1 MFTFIRKHPFAMA
14 GSLLLILLVFF
25 SVRPQP
31 VLVETVMVKNA
42 PMQVTIEEEGRTR
55 IIDRYEISA
64 PVSGVTCRQ
73 PLNVGDSV
81 SQGDVLVSITPL
93 ESQVLDARSRAQA
106 EAQQRAARANM
117 QAVEAQASAASATAE
132 LADDEVERLR
142 PLLEK
147 SLISTDDFERART
160 AALSAEA
167 AERSA
172 LFQVETA
179 RYELEAVSSLL
190 DNYSSNSAGNSSG
203 APLEQVNV
211 LSPIDGRILNVNR
224 RCEAP
229 VNTGDVL
236 VVIGDPRALE
246 IEVDVLSADAVKIKP
261 GMKVLFERWG
271 GDKTLEGRVRVVEPV
286 GFTKTSALGVEEQRV
301 YIISDFVSP
310 PQEWQSLGDGYR
322 VDARFVIWEDED
334 VLQVPA
340 SSVFR
345 YQDGWAVFVA
355 NNGKAQRRTIDTG
368 KTNGLITEVSGATLQ
383 EGDFVIN
390 HPGDNITEGVR
401 VKTVVL
407 D

>member
-1 MFTFIRKHPFAMA
+1 MFTFIRKHPFAIT

-25 SVRPQP
+25 SFRPQT
-31 VLVETVMVKNA
+31 VLVETVMVKSA

-81 SQGDVLVSITPL
+81 SQGDVLVTITPL

-106 EAQQRAARANM
+106 EAQQRAARANL
-117 QAVEAQASAASATAE
+117 QAVEAQASAATAAAE
-132 LADDEVERLR
+132 LASAEVERLL

-167 AERSA
+167 AKRSA
-172 LFQVETA
+172 AFQVETA

-190 DNYSSNSAGNSSG
+190 NNYSSNSAGNSSG
-203 APLEQVNV
+203 ATLEQVNV
-211 LSPIDGRILNVNR
+211 LSPIDGRILNVTR

-301 YIISDFVSP
+301 NIISDFVSP
-310 PQEWQSLGDGYR
+310 PEEWQRLGDGYR
-322 VDARFVIWEDED
+322 VDARFIIWENKD

-345 YQDGWAVFVA
+345 YQDGWAVFVDH
-355 NNGKAQRRTIDTG
+355 NGEAQRRAISTG
-368 KTNGLITEVSGATLQ
+368 KSNGLITEVLGSALQ
-383 EGDFVIN
+383 EGEYVIN

>member
-81 SQGDVLVSITPL
+81 SKGDVLVSITPL
-93 ESQVLDARSRAQA
+93 ESQVLDARARAQA

-310 PQEWQSLGDGYR
+310 PEEWQSLGDGYR

-368 KTNGLITEVSGATLQ
+368 RTNGLITEVLGAALQ
-383 EGDFVIN
+383 EGEYVIN